1 MRIKAKQ
8 TFTHLTETEV
18 MGKSIKF
25 PQNKSSAALVTINL
39 AIVNEKY
46 GSSDLHALPQIH
58 QSYFLE
64 SCSSFQ
70 PHLSPGFG
78 KT

>member
-1 MRIKAKQ
+1 LHIKAKQ
-8 TFTHLTETEV
+8 TFTDLTETEV
-18 MGKSIKF
+18 MGKSLKF

-46 GSSDLHALPQIH
+46 GSSDLHVLPQIH
-58 QSYFLE
+58 QSCFLK
-64 SCSSFQ
+64 SFSSFQ